1 MPPLISFT
9 IGLLSCINAGMS
21 PYKVESIKIRMT
33 PQQKEMLKQAMGL
46 DMSAT
51 VIHLITTAAAKL

>member
-1 MPPLISFT
+1 
-9 IGLLSCINAGMS
+9 MS

-33 PQQKEMLKQAMGL
+33 PQQKEMLKQVAQAMGL